1 MPPSSFLES
10 RVAVLES
17 EVSQIKLS
25 LDAMASTLG
34 KIDGRLRAVERLA
47 WIAVGG
53 TTIMGGI
60 FYTVSER
67 VMALLV
73 K

>member
-1 MPPSSFLES
+1 
-10 RVAVLES
+10 
-17 EVSQIKLS
+17 
-25 LDAMASTLG
+25 MALTLG
-34 KIDGRLRAVERLA
+34 TIDERLRLVERLA

-53 TTIMGGI
+53 TTIMGGV

>member
-1 MPPSSFLES
+1 MSPPYLES

-17 EVSQIKLS
+17 EVSQLTTS
-25 LDAMASTLG
+25 LKAMSSTLSA
-34 KIDGRLRAVERLA
+34 IDDRLRLVERLA

-53 TTIMGGI
+53 TTIMGGV